1 MNTKFIRILATN
13 ALLAATLATTLTVAA
28 GCKARR
34 SQVTMIPTS
43 ETPAIVTETT
53 AQEPA
58 AATNAVEQLETI
70 AFDMGEPAT
79 TEASATQ
86 TTAAKKTAAK
96 QATKTVKKT
105 TKKATKKT
113 SKKSTKK
120 AAKKTSQKQEE
131 YYTYGKSKYVRDYYS
146 VIMNVNKD
154 DTAKIRI
161 DRTEVDDDGTIW
173 KASWFINGK
182 IDRKEGRILYSN
194 ATKKMYKITSK
205 AKQVNTSYT
214 NGTGRLDFYGSYLRW
229 SDSRG
234 REAINLKITKI

>member
-13 ALLAATLATTLTVAA
+13 ALLAATLATTLTAAA

-43 ETPAIVTETT
+43 ETRAIVTETT
-53 AQEPA
+53 AQETT

-79 TEASATQ
+79 TETSATQ
-86 TTAAKKTAAK
+86 TTASKKTA
-96 QATKTVKKT
+96 KKT

-120 AAKKTSQKQEE
+120 TAQKTSQKQEE

-146 VIMNVNKD
+146 VVMNVKKD

-214 NGTGRLDFYGSYLRW
+214 NGTGRVDFYGSYLRW

-234 REAINLKITKI
+234 REAINLKIAKI

>member
-13 ALLAATLATTLTVAA
+13 ALLAATLATTLTAAA

-43 ETPAIVTETT
+43 ETQAIITETT
-53 AQEPA
+53 AQETA
-58 AATNAVEQLETI
+58 AATNAVKQLETMV
-70 AFDMGEPAT
+70 FDMGEPAT
-79 TEASATQ
+79 TEASAAQ
-86 TTAAKKTAAK
+86 TTAAKKTA
-96 QATKTVKKT
+96 KKT

-120 AAKKTSQKQEE
+120 TAQKTSQKQEE

-146 VIMNVNKD
+146 VSMNVKKD

-234 REAINLKITKI
+234 REAINLKIAKI